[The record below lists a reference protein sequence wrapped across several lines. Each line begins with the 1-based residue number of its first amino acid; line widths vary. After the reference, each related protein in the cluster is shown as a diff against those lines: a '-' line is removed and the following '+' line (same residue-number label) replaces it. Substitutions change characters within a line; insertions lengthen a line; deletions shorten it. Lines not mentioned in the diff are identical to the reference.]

1 MADDAALVDR
11 GVADDVPERLLV
23 DAALP
28 VEAVRPAR
36 LARGRHRRPSPVAR
50 AQVVAADGDHLLV
63 VALHQRGV
71 QLGRLAPVE
80 KPARRPAAVLAVL
93 REEAL
98 LPEGVELVHAD
109 ALRVDLGS
117 LLETLGPRRRLV
129 ANLPYAISG
138 PFLRRLLD
146 LREWLVDWS
155 VMLQRDVAER
165 LLAGPGSRDYTSL
178 SVLHQ
183 LCVEVERTW
192 ELGPECFHPAPRV
205 RSSFLRMR
213 PLETAPDN
221 AELARV
227 ERVTRAAFGARRKT
241 LANALR
247 AGGIADFAPALRAVG
262 VEPGVRAERLAPARF
277 VAIARALETPP
288 PSAAGAQEGTS

>member
-1 MADDAALVDR
+1 MKRGEIRALLARRGLAPSRDRGQNFLVGDSRAEHLVELAGVEPGDGVLEVGTGLGILTRALV
-11 GVADDVPERLLV
+11 
-23 DAALP
+23 
-28 VEAVRPAR
+28 
-36 LARGRHRRPSPVAR
+36 ARGAR
-50 AQVVAADGDHLLV
+50 VTSIEVDSGLV
-63 VALHQRGV
+63 
-71 QLGRLAPVE
+71 
-80 KPARRPAAVLAVL
+80 AVL

-146 LREWLVDWS
+146 LREWFVDWS